1 MTHPHQP
8 PAPDP
13 SSDAPT
19 VPPSSDFSSH
29 SRAPTFITAR
39 ADLVESFRQ
48 ASIGTMLDGRYRI
61 LDVKGGPGLSGMGLV
76 YIVEGNERRYAA
88 KTFQHQFARNL
99 PLVERFLR
107 EARTWILTGFHR
119 NIVHAYFIDIIDA
132 TPFLFMEYIEPD
144 DRDRVSLADWLR
156 QGSIRLTTAVDWA
169 LQCCDGMIHAR
180 ASVPGLVHRDLKPEN
195 LLITRDGTLKI
206 TDFGLV
212 RSHISEEIAPTTL
225 PVGDGPSDLTQAGA
239 TFGTPAYMAP
249 EQFDEAGQ
257 VGEAADIYAFGCCFY
272 EAISG
277 ARLFTIRSDTPIEH
291 LLVMRRMH
299 QTEPPVP
306 LRKRVP
312 ECPQELDRIIMRCLE
327 KDPDD
332 RWYSFQELRDELA
345 RVGERI
351 LNITPAMFVPGEPTA
366 RQVAEQMQSLTLLD
380 GYTRAIRLPGL
391 RESHDTSPYAFHLA
405 LASYFRTMEETEEE
419 GRQLEKAMNVRSIGQ
434 GYEAARRLAELYV
447 ESNKLERA
455 ERLLDAFLGENPGAL
470 DSCLE
475 PLVALR
481 IARGQHGEAEALLA
495 PLKSTMRTQ
504 RLLARVFEAAGRRAE
519 LRANLETRLQTL
531 LAGIK
536 EKIDG
541 IDAGDR
547 VGWEQDGDV
556 EILRAILR
564 ELEPDCDTSVLDRVE
579 HAVWPDLDV
588 YPDFSADMAW
598 LSDTL
603 GGLSDA
609 DEECGGRYA
618 ELARILGFP
627 HRLPRHLARDE
638 MWFWSKRDDADP
650 PGQVR

>member
-1 MTHPHQP
+1 
-8 PAPDP
+8 
-13 SSDAPT
+13 
-19 VPPSSDFSSH
+19 
-29 SRAPTFITAR
+29 
-39 ADLVESFRQ
+39 
-48 ASIGTMLDGRYRI
+48 MLDGRYRV

-76 YIVEGNERRYAA
+76 YIVEGDERRYAA
-88 KTFQHQFARNL
+88 KTFQHQFACNL

-144 DRDRVSLADWLR
+144 ASGRVSLADWLR
-156 QGSIRLTTAVDWA
+156 QGRIGLTTAVDWA

-195 LLITRDGTLKI
+195 LLITREGALKI

-212 RSHISEEIAPTTL
+212 RSHISEEIAPETL
-225 PVGDGPSDLTQAGA
+225 PPADGPTDLTQAGTA
-239 TFGTPAYMAP
+239 FGTPAYMAP

-291 LLVMRRMH
+291 LIVMRRMH

-306 LRKRVP
+306 LRERVP

-332 RWYSFQELRDELA
+332 RWRGFQELRDELA
-345 RVGERI
+345 FVFERV
-351 LNITPAMFVPGEPTA
+351 LNVAPAPYVSSEPTA
-366 RQVAEQMQSLTLLD
+366 RQVAEQMKSLTLLE
-380 GYTRAIRLPGL
+380 GYTRAVRLQAL

-405 LASYFRTMEETEEE
+405 LASFFRTTEETEEE

-434 GYEAARRLAELYV
+434 GYEAAHRLAELYLQ
-447 ESNKLERA
+447 SGKLERA
-455 ERLLDAFLGENPGAL
+455 ERLLDAFLDENPDAL
-470 DSCLE
+470 EPCLE
-475 PLVALR
+475 PAIALR
-481 IARGQHGEAEALLA
+481 IARGQLQDAEALLT
-495 PLKSTMRTQ
+495 PFKPTLRTE
-504 RLLARVFEAAGRRAE
+504 RLMARIYEAAGRRAE
-519 LRANLETRLQTL
+519 WKVMLETRLRTL

-536 EKIDG
+536 EKIEG
-541 IDAGDR
+541 IDSGDR
-547 VGWEQDGDV
+547 VGWEHGNDA
-556 EILRAILR
+556 EILRTILRDIAPNCDTAIL
-564 ELEPDCDTSVLDRVE
+564 DQVE
-579 HAVWPDLDV
+579 HAVWPDLDA

-603 GGLSDA
+603 GGLSTVDDEHGGHYA
-609 DEECGGRYA
+609 D
-618 ELARILGFP
+618 LARILGYP
-627 HRLPRHLARDE
+627 HRLPRHLTRDE
-638 MWFWSKRDDADP
+638 MWFWSKRDSVDP
-650 PGQVR
+650 PA